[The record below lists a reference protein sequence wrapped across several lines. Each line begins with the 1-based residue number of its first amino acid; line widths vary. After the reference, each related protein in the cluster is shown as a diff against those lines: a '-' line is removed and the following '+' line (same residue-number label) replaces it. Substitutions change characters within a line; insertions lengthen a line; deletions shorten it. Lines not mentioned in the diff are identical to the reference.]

1 MWIHIANCHQVPK
14 MTKKNHRRS
23 IGAVWRI
30 FRPCQLSST
39 WCPRMCLSLLSR
51 RPREKMLPRRLLV
64 SKKYMSDDISSIQ
77 CIDSNLNW
85 IKMLALCYWNMSFSM
100 CFIECVCSYYVYLNR
115 HLDVNTNSKNN
126 KQSTHTHTHRTMLT
140 PCHPNLECSAI
151 LSTTERYLRITVFT
165 LFLYS
170 CFHAKMTFY

>member
-1 MWIHIANCHQVPK
+1 MILCKIILVNSYRNSPPGPQDDEKKIIAAVSEPLDGFSGLVSYQAL
-14 MTKKNHRRS
+14 
-23 IGAVWRI
+23 GAQECACR
-30 FRPCQLSST
+30 C
-39 WCPRMCLSLLSR
+39 CLEGQGNL
-51 RPREKMLPRRLLV
+51 MLPRRLLV

-126 KQSTHTHTHRTMLT
+126 KQSTHTHTEQCLHHVTL
-140 PCHPNLECSAI
+140 I
-151 LSTTERYLRITVFT
+151 LNARLSYLPPKDT
-165 LFLYS
+165 
-170 CFHAKMTFY
+170 